1 MAEKKKDGS
10 DAKPR
15 LVDEL
20 VEKAHLLALVN
31 GVLRTTVAAE
41 SLPEVLEALAPNLK
55 ELCPFDRL
63 SVSLY
68 DPRRRQL
75 HTPYVYTKGR
85 ISGTGEGARP
95 SAGTPAEQVIL
106 SGKPLLRRDSRPGR
120 GPATDTAMLRT
131 SPGCEAIFPLLAREQ
146 PFGTFQITCLEP
158 DRLADAHVERIEEL
172 LPAIASAV
180 HRFAGVMPSSR

>member
-1 MAEKKKDGS
+1 MAEKKEGS
-10 DAKPR
+10 DVKPR

-20 VEKAHLLALVN
+20 VQKAHLLALVN
-31 GVLRTTVAAE
+31 GILRTTLAAE

-75 HTPYVYTKGR
+75 HTPYVYTKAR
-85 ISGTGEGARP
+85 VAGTGEGAKDC
-95 SAGTPAEQVIL
+95 ADTTAERVL
-106 SGKPLLRRDSRPGR
+106 RTGKPLLRRDLRPGR
-120 GPATDTAMLRT
+120 GPATDTAMLRS
-131 SPGCEAIFPLLAREQ
+131 SPGCEAIFPLVAGER
-146 PFGTFQITCLEP
+146 PFGTLQIICLEP
-158 DRLADAHVERIEEL
+158 ERLADEHVRRIEEL
-172 LPAIASAV
+172 LPAVAAAV